1 MAAMAMALRV
11 IVPPHPLLSH
21 WLTVLREPQTPQPLV
36 SSALTELGR
45 WLTYEAVR
53 DWLPQRPLTVETA
66 AGSTQGQVVD
76 ASVPLLAISGIP
88 GGLGLWQG
96 GQAVLPAAQIGHVQ
110 ITAERI
116 ALRSWPESIT
126 PNTGVLLYWSQLAE
140 PEPLLQLLD
149 ALAEQDVTGT
159 RLRLITT
166 LAAAPALQAIGE
178 RHGSL
183 SIYTAAID
191 PDLDEN
197 GQIRPGVG
205 ALDQR
210 LIGFSNCH

>member
-1 MAAMAMALRV
+1 MAMALRV

-36 SSALTELGR
+36 STALTELGR

-53 DWLPQRPLTVETA
+53 DWLPQRPITLETA
-66 AGSTQGQVVD
+66 GGSCQGQVVD
-76 ASVPLLAISGIP
+76 ASVPLLAISAVP

-96 GQAVLPAAQIGHVQ
+96 GQAVVPAAQIGHVSL
-110 ITAERI
+110 TEGRI
-116 ALRSWPESIT
+116 AMRSWPDSIAQ
-126 PNTGVLLYWSQLAE
+126 NTGVLLFWSQLAE

-149 ALAEQDVTGT
+149 DLAQQDVTGS

-178 RHGSL
+178 RHGAL

-191 PDLDEN
+191 PDLNEQ
-197 GQIRPGVG
+197 GQIVPGVG

-210 LIGFSNCH
+210 LIGFSNSL